1 MEIVFIVLQF
11 YQEEKEHQACTPLD
25 RISSHG
31 HLVPLARVHR
41 RVSCLI
47 GVSERTVARIAS
59 EGKPG
64 GFKTPTKRATWH
76 SVVDNIDTFTVA
88 GQMGRWAAE
97 QYPGSGGGRSGPGL
111 TPSMWASCCE
121 HVIETKEMYWKSNC
135 AMNEID
141 PFVVGLGNGDSDS
154 DSDDSDK

>member
-1 MEIVFIVLQF
+1 MEIVFNVLQF

-25 RISSHG
+25 RINSHG

-41 RVSCLI
+41 RVSCLT

-59 EGKPG
+59 EGKAG

-88 GQMGRWAAE
+88 GQMGRWTDE
-97 QYPGSGGGRSGPGL
+97 QYPGSGGGRSGPGH
-111 TPSMWASCCE
+111 PV
-121 HVIETKEMYWKSNC
+121 HVGK
-135 AMNEID
+135 
-141 PFVVGLGNGDSDS
+141 LL
-154 DSDDSDK
+154 